1 LPFLEKKEEK
11 RKSSRAFAALMSLRH
26 ACHFGKRKEEKR
38 REEKRREE
46 KRREEK
52 RREEKRR
59 EKAEG
64 YSQHVRAIDGK
75 FASNSATSCVNI
87 ASVTELP

>member
-1 LPFLEKKEEK
+1 MLAILGKEKK
-11 RKSSRAFAALMSLRH
+11 
-26 ACHFGKRKEEKR
+26 
-38 REEKRREE
+38 REEKKREE
-46 KRREEK
+46 K
-52 RREEKRR
+52 KRR
-59 EKAEG
+59 EKAAG